1 MKIRKSIKHVL
12 CVVTLGLAVCLVG
25 SNGYAESRSVT
36 FHVSCVIPATLE
48 LVPSSQLVSSSPQ
61 SSSASSFTPPQRQEL
76 GLVSEGALVSVR
88 TNLGNNYLLGEEN
101 KVTPAGPTKLFSVT
115 AL

>member
-1 MKIRKSIKHVL
+1 MRVTKTVKYAL
-12 CVVTLGLAVCLVG
+12 CAMALGLAVSFPG
-25 SNGYAESRSVT
+25 RNGYAESRSIT
-36 FHVSCVIPATLE
+36 FHVSCVIPGTLE
-48 LVPSSQLVSSSPQ
+48 ISPSPHLATPSSQNSEVSSV
-61 SSSASSFTPPQRQEL
+61 ASQRQEL

-101 KVTPAGPTKLFSVT
+101 KVTPTGQTKLFSVT